1 MIEIINAAKTYG
13 TGENAT
19 AALKG
24 VSLTVNDGDFVVLLG
39 ASGSGKSTLL
49 NIASGLER
57 PDRGTVKYDDKDI
70 TTLT

>member
-1 MIEIINAAKTYG
+1 MIEITNAAKTYG